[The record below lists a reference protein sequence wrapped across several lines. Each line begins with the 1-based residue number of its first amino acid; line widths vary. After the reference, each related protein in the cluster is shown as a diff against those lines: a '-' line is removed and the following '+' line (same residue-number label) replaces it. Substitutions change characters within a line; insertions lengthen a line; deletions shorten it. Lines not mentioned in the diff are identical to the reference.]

1 MSSDQEEASHTIVG
15 KGICRIEE
23 RPFLEAEKPTII
35 LFFFFSSSFPPHILY
50 CNIPSEPAV
59 TVFLKTD

>member
-1 MSSDQEEASHTIVG
+1 MSLDQEEASHTIVG

-35 LFFFFSSSFPPHILY
+35 FFFASSFPPHILY

-59 TVFLKTD
+59 TVF